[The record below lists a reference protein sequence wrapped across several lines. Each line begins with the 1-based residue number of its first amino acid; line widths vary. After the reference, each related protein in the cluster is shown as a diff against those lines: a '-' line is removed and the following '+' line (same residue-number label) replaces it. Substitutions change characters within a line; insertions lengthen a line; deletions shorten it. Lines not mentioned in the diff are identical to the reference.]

1 MSDDLEYVEKRV
13 LVNLETYNFQYIYH
27 EITGLFALVALVWSC
42 QLVLSGSE
50 KGFMT
55 VTPWKLRSM
64 GLNENRLNAG
74 QLREGARVSIRNFDT
89 VTEYTKAPDY
99 LQVPL
104 LLRYNNVVKSTTM
117 MSNLLINVSSLHRRA
132 S

>member
-27 EITGLFALVALVWSC
+27 EITGLFTLVALVWSC

-99 LQVPL
+99 LQEPL
-104 LLRYNNVVKSTTM
+104 YYCAIKILP
-117 MSNLLINVSSLHRRA
+117 NLFNNVSSLHRRA

>member
-1 MSDDLEYVEKRV
+1 
-13 LVNLETYNFQYIYH
+13 
-27 EITGLFALVALVWSC
+27 
-42 QLVLSGSE
+42 
-50 KGFMT
+50 MT

-104 LLRYNNVVKSTTM
+104 HIIALQQYCQIY
-117 MSNLLINVSSLHRRA
+117 LIMFHRFTGERVDRA
-132 S
+132 DGRARHWN

>member
-1 MSDDLEYVEKRV
+1 
-13 LVNLETYNFQYIYH
+13 
-27 EITGLFALVALVWSC
+27 
-42 QLVLSGSE
+42 
-50 KGFMT
+50 MT

-104 LLRYNNVVKSTTM
+104 YYCAATIL
-117 MSNLLINVSSLHRRA
+117 SNLQNVFFASQESELIALMDEHGIGTDA
-132 S
+132 SIPQVFREH

>member
-1 MSDDLEYVEKRV
+1 
-13 LVNLETYNFQYIYH
+13 
-27 EITGLFALVALVWSC
+27 
-42 QLVLSGSE
+42 
-50 KGFMT
+50 MT

-104 LLRYNNVVKSTTM
+104 LLRCINDVKSTKM
-117 MSNLLINVSSLHRRA
+117 FHRFTGE
-132 S
+132 

>member
-1 MSDDLEYVEKRV
+1 
-13 LVNLETYNFQYIYH
+13 
-27 EITGLFALVALVWSC
+27 
-42 QLVLSGSE
+42 
-50 KGFMT
+50 MT

-89 VTEYTKAPDY
+89 VAEYTKAPDY

>member
-1 MSDDLEYVEKRV
+1 
-13 LVNLETYNFQYIYH
+13 
-27 EITGLFALVALVWSC
+27 
-42 QLVLSGSE
+42 
-50 KGFMT
+50 MT

-104 LLRYNNVVKSTTM
+104 ISRYKIDVEYFVASQE
-117 MSNLLINVSSLHRRA
+117 SELIALMDEHGIGTDA
-132 S
+132 SIPQVFREQ